1 MLLEEAIK
9 HCEENV
15 TSSGSCE
22 LDAKQLADWLREL
35 MQIRYNS
42 AKAEACCRNDLLT
55 LEDLARSEYDP
66 NAVEQ
71 AVRERDGVISRLAWR
86 VSDLEKAVRL
96 ATDPKLRRV
105 RGNIELAVK
114 ILNK

>member
-1 MLLEEAIK
+1 MLIEEVIK
-9 HCEENV
+9 QCEENKTV
-15 TSSGSCE
+15 VLSE
-22 LDAKQLADWLREL
+22 LDTKQLADWLREL

-66 NAVEQ
+66 NVVEQ

-96 ATDPKLRRV
+96 STDHKLRRV